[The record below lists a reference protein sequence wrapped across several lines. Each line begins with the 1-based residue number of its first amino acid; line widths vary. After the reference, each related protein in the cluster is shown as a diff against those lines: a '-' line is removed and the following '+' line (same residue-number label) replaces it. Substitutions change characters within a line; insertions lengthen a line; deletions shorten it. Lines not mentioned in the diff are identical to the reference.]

1 MKGFLSLAA
10 FAALFLICGCSS
22 SRLMPYKYE
31 DVTLA
36 AAEKFSVNEW
46 TEFYTKKSS
55 AKEKPG
61 KKTIFT
67 HYDWSYH
74 DYKIMCEV
82 EIENSKG
89 GMAEVYVFVRNWDD
103 LLSPLTYS
111 PSYAKKVLDLIEQ
124 RMQNGSWPEDMPWTK
139 EEKLK

>member
-1 MKGFLSLAA
+1 MNVFKMSALVCALSL
-10 FAALFLICGCSS
+10 CSCSS
-22 SRLMPYKYE
+22 SRLMPYKFE
-31 DVTLA
+31 DVSLA

-46 TEFYTKKSS
+46 TEFYTKKSL

-61 KKTIFT
+61 KKVIFT

-82 EIENSKG
+82 EVVNEK
-89 GMAEVYVFVRNWDD
+89 GMAEVYVFVRDWNDW
-103 LLSPLTYS
+103 LSPLTYS
-111 PSYAKKVLDLIEQ
+111 PSYARRVLDLIEK
-124 RMQNGSWPEDMPWTK
+124 RMQDGSWQEDMPWTR